1 MKMKKRKTKSLSGVG
16 KLGVRIKAA
25 RHNITP
31 STPMNLNSFCLFLIT
46 ESYFTPLAYTFALS
60 RVFQGV
66 LSLNKVRYSYMR
78 VLIVEDE
85 HKIAN
90 AIKQG
95 LTQEKYA
102 VDVEYDSDSGM
113 AAALSEDY
121 DLMIIDRMLPGSMEG
136 LDICKK
142 LRAEGNHTP
151 ILLLTAK
158 GQVRDRVEGLNAGAD
173 DYLVKPFSFEE
184 LLARVRALLRRPQ
197 ESKGNELKVHDL
209 TLDTISYE
217 VRRSGQPIE
226 LSAKEFALL
235 EYMMRNSGQVLSKD
249 RIISHVWDFDADI
262 LPNTVEVYM
271 GYLRSKIDRPFADEP
286 ELIHTLRGF
295 GYSLGRKEPR

>member
-1 MKMKKRKTKSLSGVG
+1 
-16 KLGVRIKAA
+16 
-25 RHNITP
+25 
-31 STPMNLNSFCLFLIT
+31 
-46 ESYFTPLAYTFALS
+46 
-60 RVFQGV
+60 
-66 LSLNKVRYSYMR
+66 MR
-78 VLIVEDE
+78 VLIIEDE

-95 LTQEKYA
+95 LAQEKYA
-102 VDVEYDSDSGM
+102 VDVEYDSDSGL

-121 DLMIIDRMLPGSMEG
+121 DMLIIDRMLPGSMEG
-136 LDICKK
+136 LDICKR
-142 LRAEGNHTP
+142 LREQGNHTP

-197 ESKGNELKVHDL
+197 ENKGNELKVHNL
-209 TLDTISYE
+209 TLDTINYE
-217 VRRSGQPIE
+217 VKRRGEPIE

-249 RIISHVWDFDADI
+249 KIISHVWDFDADI

-271 GYLRSKIDRPFADEP
+271 GYLRSKIDRPFRDEP

-295 GYSLGRKEPR
+295 GYRLGKKETR